1 MKGNPFEA
9 PVKPTKARP
18 RSTNPF
24 EEDEVTIE
32 FRKPAVAGQTQ
43 SPLFR
48 STNSRRYSPL
58 DRTRISSTSTTP
70 KSDSGISNPPSST
83 QRVIG
88 GGSPHESLLSKA
100 RGQLFNSTR
109 LAITSTGSDYARLDT
124 SSESGS
130 PFTHTGITDEES
142 QIILSPMSGDATTS
156 VGLHRYHNKTTNNSR
171 LGREV
176 GLNTS
181 QRNNNTGVAVTTA
194 LTSTTIY
201 DDNIGVEL
209 IETGIQYPTEG
220 RSIIPPRK
228 PPKQPRELVLLRDS
242 TTGAGTGMQQQSQDS
257 EDEDTGIV
265 DNGNINS
272 ENNSDND
279 SDNNSNNSDKDDG
292 NNNNNT
298 KNSQRSKKQ
307 KDRNKN
313 RKQKVKVPKTGV
325 VCVDYTDEN
334 AVIRH
339 LLSERGKYCVYITV
353 LVLYCIDMYVCLGMY
368 VLVHVDMLYTTTVY
382 VSLSNACMSVSYTHL
397 TLPTICSV

>member
-9 PVKPTKARP
+9 PVKPPKARP

-32 FRKPAVAGQTQ
+32 FHKPAVAGQTQ

-83 QRVIG
+83 KRVIG

-109 LAITSTGSDYARLDT
+109 LTITSSGSDYARLDT

-220 RSIIPPRK
+220 RSITPPRK
-228 PPKQPRELVLLRDS
+228 PPKQSRELVLLRDS
-242 TTGAGTGMQQQSQDS
+242 AGTSIEQQYQDS
-257 EDEDTGIV
+257 EDEDTGIA
-265 DNGNINS
+265 DNDNVNS
-272 ENNSDND
+272 ENNSGND
-279 SDNNSNNSDKDDG
+279 SDNNSDKDDG
-292 NNNNNT
+292 NNNT

-307 KDRNKN
+307 KDRNKE

-339 LLSERGKYCVYITV
+339 LLSERGKYCVYKTV
-353 LVLYCIDMYVCLGMY
+353 FV
-368 VLVHVDMLYTTTVY
+368 
-382 VSLSNACMSVSYTHL
+382 
-397 TLPTICSV
+397 

>member
-9 PVKPTKARP
+9 PVKPPKARP

-24 EEDEVTIE
+24 DEDEVTIE

-43 SPLFR
+43 SPIFR

-83 QRVIG
+83 KRVIG

-142 QIILSPMSGDATTS
+142 QIILSPMSGDTTTTS

-220 RSIIPPRK
+220 RSITPPRK
-228 PPKQPRELVLLRDS
+228 PPKQSRELVLLRDS
-242 TTGAGTGMQQQSQDS
+242 TGTSIEQQSQDS
-257 EDEDTGIV
+257 EDEDTGIADI
-265 DNGNINS
+265 DNVNS

-279 SDNNSNNSDKDDG
+279 SDNNSDKDDD
-292 NNNNNT
+292 NNNNT

-307 KDRNKN
+307 KDRNKE
-313 RKQKVKVPKTGV
+313 RKQKMKVPKTGV

-368 VLVHVDMLYTTTVY
+368 VLVHVDMLYTTVY
-382 VSLSNACMSVSYTHL
+382 VSLSNACMF
-397 TLPTICSV
+397 

>member
-9 PVKPTKARP
+9 PVKPPKARP

-24 EEDEVTIE
+24 DEDEVTIE

-43 SPLFR
+43 SPIFR

-70 KSDSGISNPPSST
+70 KSDSGISNPRSST
-83 QRVIG
+83 KRVIG

-142 QIILSPMSGDATTS
+142 QIILSPMSGDATTTS
-156 VGLHRYHNKTTNNSR
+156 VGLHRYHNSR

-181 QRNNNTGVAVTTA
+181 QRNNNTVTTA

-220 RSIIPPRK
+220 RSITPPRK
-228 PPKQPRELVLLRDS
+228 PPKQSRELVLLRDS
-242 TTGAGTGMQQQSQDS
+242 TGTSIEQQSQDS
-257 EDEDTGIV
+257 EDEDTGIA
-265 DNGNINS
+265 DNGNINND
-272 ENNSDND
+272 NNSDND
-279 SDNNSNNSDKDDG
+279 SDNNSDKDDD
-292 NNNNNT
+292 NNNNT

-307 KDRNKN
+307 KDRNKE
-313 RKQKVKVPKTGV
+313 RKQKMKVPKTGV

-368 VLVHVDMLYTTTVY
+368 VLVHVDMLYTTVY
-382 VSLSNACMSVSYTHL
+382 VSLSTVCMF
-397 TLPTICSV
+397 

>member
-9 PVKPTKARP
+9 PVKPPKARP

-24 EEDEVTIE
+24 DEDEVTIE

-43 SPLFR
+43 SPIFR

-83 QRVIG
+83 KRVIG

-100 RGQLFNSTR
+100 RGQLFNSTQ
-109 LAITSTGSDYARLDT
+109 LAITSSGSDYARLDT

-142 QIILSPMSGDATTS
+142 QIILSPMSGDTTTTS

-220 RSIIPPRK
+220 RSITPPRK
-228 PPKQPRELVLLRDS
+228 PPKQSRELVLLRDS
-242 TTGAGTGMQQQSQDS
+242 TGTSIEQQSQDS
-257 EDEDTGIV
+257 EDEDTGIADI
-265 DNGNINS
+265 DNVNS

-279 SDNNSNNSDKDDG
+279 SDNNSDKDDD
-292 NNNNNT
+292 NNNNT

-307 KDRNKN
+307 KDRNKE
-313 RKQKVKVPKTGV
+313 RKQKMKVPKTGV

-368 VLVHVDMLYTTTVY
+368 VLVHVDMLYTTVY
-382 VSLSNACMSVSYTHL
+382 VSLSNACMF
-397 TLPTICSV
+397 

>member
-9 PVKPTKARP
+9 PVKPPKARP

-43 SPLFR
+43 SPIFR

-70 KSDSGISNPPSST
+70 KSDSGISNPRSST
-83 QRVIG
+83 KRVIG

-142 QIILSPMSGDATTS
+142 QIILSPMSGDTTTTS

-181 QRNNNTGVAVTTA
+181 QRNNNTVTTA

-220 RSIIPPRK
+220 RSITPPRK
-228 PPKQPRELVLLRDS
+228 PPKQSRELVLLRDS
-242 TTGAGTGMQQQSQDS
+242 TGTSIEQQSQDS
-257 EDEDTGIV
+257 EDEDTGIADI
-265 DNGNINS
+265 DNVNS

-279 SDNNSNNSDKDDG
+279 SDNNSDKDDD
-292 NNNNNT
+292 NNNNT

-307 KDRNKN
+307 KDRNKE
-313 RKQKVKVPKTGV
+313 RKQKMKVPKTGV

-368 VLVHVDMLYTTTVY
+368 VLVHVDMLYTTVY
-382 VSLSNACMSVSYTHL
+382 VSLSTVCMF
-397 TLPTICSV
+397 